1 MLADVSGLEIPT
13 QYCSPC
19 GGEGMFL
26 GMLKKA
32 VGCFMP
38 NFVQAS
44 MFPVKNFLC
53 VLLTSCYRR
62 FNPYPANVEN
72 MVSP

>member
-1 MLADVSGLEIPT
+1 MLVDVPRLEIPT

-26 GMLKKA
+26 GMLKNA

-38 NFVQAS
+38 YCVQAIPVFCEE
-44 MFPVKNFLC
+44 FPVCFTDVMLQA
-53 VLLTSCYRR
+53 
-62 FNPYPANVEN
+62 F
-72 MVSP
+72 